1 MLYFTLFY
9 SVSSAPVWIEIEDI
23 NGDGKLDIINTN
35 ANSNS
40 ISKLLGNG
48 DGTFQSAIF
57 LQC

>member
-1 MLYFTLFY
+1 M
-9 SVSSAPVWIEIEDI
+9 